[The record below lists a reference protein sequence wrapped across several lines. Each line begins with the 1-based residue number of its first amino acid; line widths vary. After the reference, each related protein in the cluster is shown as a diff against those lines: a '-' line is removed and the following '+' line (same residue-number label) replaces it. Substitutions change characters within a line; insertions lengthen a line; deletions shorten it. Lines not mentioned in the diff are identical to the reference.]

1 MTTHNKCYL
10 PIFKILQR
18 SICTTIIFTF
28 HVLFQISEVF
38 EILGTNV
45 TFIHLISMFIFM
57 VPLKIIFTL
66 VSMITL
72 VACVRIGYTNY
83 FIDIL
88 FLCCVLLLYS
98 YSLTSSWYPDHN
110 IRIFKCAF
118 PGWLWALL
126 DVLYKLESLRK
137 FHHTFYIQ
145 NDYWMTDDFS
155 WYGMLERI

>member
-10 PIFKILQR
+10 PIFKFLQR
-18 SICTTIIFTF
+18 SICTTIIFTL

-72 VACVRIGYTNY
+72 VAFVRIGYTNY
-83 FIDIL
+83 FIDIISYFFVVYFCYIPIHWRPLDIQITISAFLNVL
-88 FLCCVLLLYS
+88 FLADSELCSMCS
-98 YSLTSSWYPDHN
+98 ISLKVWENFTTLFTFKMITEWQM
-110 IRIFKCAF
+110 IF
-118 PGWLWALL
+118 L
-126 DVLYKLESLRK
+126 DMVC
-137 FHHTFYIQ
+137 
-145 NDYWMTDDFS
+145 
-155 WYGMLERI
+155 